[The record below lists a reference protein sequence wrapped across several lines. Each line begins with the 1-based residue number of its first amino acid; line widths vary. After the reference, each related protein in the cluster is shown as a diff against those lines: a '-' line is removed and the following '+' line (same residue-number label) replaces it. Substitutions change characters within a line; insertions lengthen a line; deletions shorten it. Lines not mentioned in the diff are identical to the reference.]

1 MYNRVELYTSE
12 IKECKLMHYKLYNC
26 DITDIPIPE
35 EWKPFQREYLPDD
48 NPWKYMPDWLS
59 HSTTLSEEVLIH
71 FYIQKAGFEL
81 PFHTDDPA
89 GGMCAL
95 NYLVQGDEPIVFEEG
110 GPVYYKIGL
119 MNIQKKHMVPA
130 GKVDRILL
138 RYSFLTTSFDT
149 VEVELTKLL
158 ESRSSISYK
167 DLNSLLIDMYGD

>member
-1 MYNRVELYTSE
+1 MCNGMELYTSK
-12 IKECKLMHYKLYNC
+12 IKECKLVHYKLYNC

-35 EWKPFQREYLPDD
+35 DWKPFQREYLPDD
-48 NPWKYMPDWLS
+48 SPWKYMPDWLS

-158 ESRSSISYK
+158 ESRSSIPYK